1 MIEEKLEQA
10 RIRNAKRRM
19 QVGIGLFITILLCG
33 LLLFGLS
40 SFNFSA
46 KSNVPDS
53 PSEIELLP
61 ENDREKIREEF
72 KEILQHYENEIEP
85 RLQLANVAAWSRDA
99 SFEINEH
106 KKSVMLDFS
115 NGEYLV
121 AKEDLLLLTGKA
133 LEVLE
138 EAEQI
143 FENNLQKATSFLSE
157 DLYDEAKLHI
167 EKALTVDSQSPE
179 ALEVQQKIE
188 KLPFLLPLL
197 KGAKVARVEN
207 DLEKEYHFLQQ
218 ILKIAPEREE
228 VSERMEVL
236 AELIKAQKFDMHI
249 ASGFAAI
256 ERGKAKEARSH
267 YKEAKEVDSDRAELP
282 VLLGQLLALEKSI
295 RVTLAIKS
303 AEQAVRRDDWQQV
316 KLHFTKAAKD
326 APGNKTV
333 TEGLRRADFVLGLL
347 ARFKQY
353 SNNPYRLSHVDIR
366 KEAEQTLAQ
375 AKVASAYSF
384 AIKSQTDQLTKL
396 IAKINRVIPVTV
408 VSDNK
413 TYVSVRGVGK
423 VGVVSQK
430 TVQLKPGKYTFEG
443 ARSGYKSKLVQAFI
457 PYDQSDFN
465 VRVICDESI

>member
-10 RIRNAKRRM
+10 RLRSAKRRM
-19 QVGIGLFITILLCG
+19 QVGIGLFVAILLCG

-40 SFNFSA
+40 SFNFSE
-46 KSNVPDS
+46 KNKVPDIT
-53 PSEIELLP
+53 SEKELLA
-61 ENDREKIREEF
+61 ESDREEIRGEF

-85 RLQLANVAAWSRDA
+85 RLQLANVEAWNRDA
-99 SFEINEH
+99 SFEINEL

-115 NGEYLV
+115 SGEYLV
-121 AKEDLLLLTGKA
+121 AKDNLQLLTGKA

-138 EAEQI
+138 EAGQI
-143 FENNLQKATSFLSE
+143 YRENLQKATSFLAE

-179 ALEVQQKIE
+179 ALVAQLKIE

-197 KGAKVARVEN
+197 NGAKVARAEN
-207 DLEKEYHFLQQ
+207 DLEKEYDFLRQV
-218 ILKIAPEREE
+218 LEIAPEREE
-228 VSERMEVL
+228 VSQRMQVL
-236 AELIKAQKFDMHI
+236 AELIKAQKFDTHI
-249 ASGFAAI
+249 ALGFAAI
-256 ERGKAKEARSH
+256 EKAKAKEARSQ
-267 YKEAKEVDSDRAELP
+267 YKEAKDVDPERAELS

-295 RVTLAIKS
+295 RVKLAIKR
-303 AEQAVRRDDWQQV
+303 AEQAIRRDDWQQV
-316 KLHFTKAAKD
+316 KVNFAKAAKD

-333 TEGLRRADFVLGLL
+333 AEGQRRADFVLGLL
-347 ARFKQY
+347 ARFNQY
-353 SNNPYRLSHVDIR
+353 SKNPYRLSNVDVR
-366 KEAEQTLAQ
+366 KEAQQTLAQ
-375 AKVASAYSF
+375 AKSASAYSF
-384 AIKSQTDQLTKL
+384 TIKRQAEQLAEL
-396 IAKINRVIPVTV
+396 IAKVNRVIPVTV

-465 VRVICDESI
+465 VRVICDEPI

>member
-10 RIRNAKRRM
+10 RLRSAKRRM
-19 QVGIGLFITILLCG
+19 QVGIGLFVTVLLCG

-40 SFNFSA
+40 SFKFSE
-46 KSNVPDS
+46 KNNGPDIT
-53 PSEIELLP
+53 SEKELLT
-61 ENDREKIREEF
+61 ESDREEIRGEF
-72 KEILQHYENEIEP
+72 KEILQYYENEIEP
-85 RLQLANVAAWSRDA
+85 RLQVANVEAWSRDA
-99 SFEINEH
+99 FFEINEL

-115 NGEYLV
+115 NGQYLV
-121 AKEDLLLLTGKA
+121 AKDNLQLLTIKA
-133 LEVLE
+133 LEILK

-143 FENNLQKATSFLSE
+143 FEENLQKASSFLAE
-157 DLYDEAKLHI
+157 DRYDEAKLHI
-167 EKALTVDSQSPE
+167 EKALTVDSRSPE

-197 KGAKVARVEN
+197 NGAKVARAEN
-207 DLEKEYHFLQQ
+207 DLEKEYDFLQQ
-218 ILKIAPEREE
+218 ILEIAPEREE
-228 VSERMEVL
+228 LSERMQVL
-236 AELIKAQKFDMHI
+236 AELIKAQEFDRHI
-249 ASGFAAI
+249 ASGFTAI
-256 ERGKAKEARSH
+256 AKTKAKEARSH
-267 YKEAKEVDSDRAELP
+267 YQQAKKIDSERAELP
-282 VLLGQLLALEKSI
+282 VLLEQLLALEKSI
-295 RVTLAIKS
+295 RVKLAIKR

-316 KLHFTKAAKD
+316 KVNFSKAAKD

-333 TEGLRRADFVLGLL
+333 AEGQRRADFVLGLL
-347 ARFKQY
+347 ARFNQY
-353 SNNPYRLSHVDIR
+353 SKNPYRLSHVDVR

-375 AKVASAYSF
+375 AKSASAYSF
-384 AIKSQTDQLTKL
+384 TIKRQAEQLAEL

-408 VSDNK
+408 ISDNK

-465 VRVICDESI
+465 VRVICDEPI